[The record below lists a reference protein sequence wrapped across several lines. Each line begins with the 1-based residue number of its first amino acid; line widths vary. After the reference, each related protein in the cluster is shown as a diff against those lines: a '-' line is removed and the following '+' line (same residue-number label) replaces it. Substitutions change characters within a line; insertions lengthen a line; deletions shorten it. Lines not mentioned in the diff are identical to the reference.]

1 MRRWLGIAAVGAV
14 LLVAVEVTAFV
25 LVAQAIGLGWTLLLL
40 IVTSVLGTV
49 LLRREGTRGWR
60 RFRTAVGEGRPPG
73 REGIDGLVGLVGPVL
88 LTMPG
93 FVTDAAGL
101 LLAFPPLRA
110 VASAGA
116 RRAAESRVPSE
127 VAGQVFGPRFV
138 RARRSA
144 SASAATVYDVPVT
157 DTTSRG
163 GTATTTTV
171 PRAAIEGDI
180 VEGEIVEGEIV
191 D

>member
-14 LLVAVEVTAFV
+14 LLLAAEVVVFV
-25 LVAQAIGLGWTLLLL
+25 LVAAAIGTLWALLLL

-88 LTMPG
+88 LTLPG
-93 FVTDAAGL
+93 FITDAAGL
-101 LLAFPPLRA
+101 LMVFPPVRA
-110 VASAGA
+110 VARAGA
-116 RRAAESRVPSE
+116 RRAAESHVPAE

-138 RARRSA
+138 RARRGPAA
-144 SASAATVYDVPVT
+144 SAGTVHDGPVT
-157 DTTSRG
+157 GTTSG
-163 GTATTTTV
+163 GTATTTV
-171 PRAAIEGDI
+171 PRAAIEG
-180 VEGEIVEGEIV
+180 EIVEGEIV

>member
-1 MRRWLGIAAVGAV
+1 MRRWLGIAAVAAV
-14 LLVAVEVTAFV
+14 LLLAVEVTAFV
-25 LVAQAIGLGWTLLLL
+25 LVAQAIGLGWALLLL
-40 IVTSVLGTV
+40 VVTSVLGTV

-88 LTMPG
+88 LTLPG

-101 LLAFPPLRA
+101 LLAFPPMRA

-116 RRAAESRVPSE
+116 RRAAESRVPSQM
-127 VAGQVFGPRFV
+127 AGQVFGPRFV
-138 RARRSA
+138 RARRSP
-144 SASAATVYDVPVT
+144 AAPDGTVHDAPVT
-157 DTTSRG
+157 GTTFRG
-163 GTATTTTV
+163 GGAATTTTV

-180 VEGEIVEGEIV
+180 VEGEIV